1 MDWGVVKIR
10 KEEPNWNTCKLK
22 VDDPS
27 HHIKG
32 HAIKI
37 K

>member
-1 MDWGVVKIR
+1 MDWVVVKIR
-10 KEEPNWNTCKLK
+10 KEEPDGNTCKLK
-22 VDDPS
+22 VDDPM

-32 HAIKI
+32 HPTKI